1 MITDSSNLIRAIRNA
16 AVDRGI
22 AVIATCAAS
31 DAVELDWDMPGE
43 TGVVPWAHW
52 TIEQGNAIL
61 SRIAALPAGRSSASK
76 VDEILRNGI

>member
-1 MITDSSNLIRAIRNA
+1 MITDPSNLIRAIRNA

-22 AVIATCAAS
+22 SVVATCAKQ
-31 DAVELDWDMPGE
+31 DGVELEWDWPTE
-43 TGVVPWAHW
+43 PTCSLSEW

-76 VDEILRNGI
+76 IDKILRGEG